1 MERLFNVSA
10 EEQEGTSTISKD
22 QKKTDRREKIAK
34 FLKNQKEK
42 RMNAKVTV
50 EKQLV
55 NIAREDLALK
65 RKIMETSEK
74 VDEQFLSNNSKMTK
88 TMENV
93 GNAITCCFEMMK
105 KMYET
110 PPKQQQSVSHD
121 NFQQRM
127 PTNPE
132 VQHSVHQFFPSN
144 CFNTSN
150 FQHHPNK

>member
-10 EEQEGTSTISKD
+10 EKQEGTSAISKD
-22 QKKTDRREKIAK
+22 QNKTDRRVKIPK
-34 FLKNQKEK
+34 FLKDQKQK

-50 EKQLV
+50 DKQLV
-55 NIAREDLALK
+55 NIAREDLACK

-110 PPKQQQSVSHD
+110 PPQQQQPVSVI
-121 NFQQRM
+121 
-127 PTNPE
+127 
-132 VQHSVHQFFPSN
+132 V
-144 CFNTSN
+144 FNQECPLIRKYDIVSIS
-150 FQHHPNK
+150 FSI

>member
-1 MERLFNVSA
+1 
-10 EEQEGTSTISKD
+10 
-22 QKKTDRREKIAK
+22 
-34 FLKNQKEK
+34 
-42 RMNAKVTV
+42 MNAKVTV
-50 EKQLV
+50 DKQLV
-55 NIAREDLALK
+55 NIAREDLACK

-110 PPKQQQSVSHD
+110 PSQQQQPVSCD
-121 NFQQRM
+121 SFQPRM

-132 VQHSVHQFFPSN
+132 VRYSVHQFFHLTASTHEI
-144 CFNTSN
+144 FNIIVISEAITG
-150 FQHHPNK
+150 